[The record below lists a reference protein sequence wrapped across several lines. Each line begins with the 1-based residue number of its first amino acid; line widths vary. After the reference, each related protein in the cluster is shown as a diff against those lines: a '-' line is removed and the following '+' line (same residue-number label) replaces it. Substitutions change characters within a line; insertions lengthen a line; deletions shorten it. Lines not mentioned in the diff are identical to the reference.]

1 MANNATLNNSQVLF
15 YIGARGKSVYRA
27 SVRPQKA
34 DSLRVFGFDDVDG
47 GAETLALAM
56 LAKTIEDVTKHPTSA
71 FITAPD
77 SALYRVFEARKI
89 INQDPDAPVE
99 DVLDGLVKPWM
110 MKEGNEAIKEAT
122 QDMGA
127 AVYEWLHSDA
137 NVAIGFQPSHMT
149 RSFELDADACDSAE
163 IVNGQKLVFEKGVN
177 QDFGITSRDNSMLDG
192 EYEVHVSTFTTRNGQ
207 KSRYFVDRYDMENP
221 SDSPRDRRLEIL
233 NKVLVPAVEE
243 KLPHDLKATA
253 FKVAAGGEEDAF

>member
-1 MANNATLNNSQVLF
+1 MANATLNNSQVLF

-34 DSLRVFGFDDVDG
+34 DSLRVFGFDDVEG

-56 LAKTIEDVTKHPTSA
+56 LAKTIEDITKHPTSA

-127 AVYEWLHSDA
+127 AVYEWLHSDS
-137 NVAIGFQPSHMT
+137 NVAIGFQPTHMT
-149 RSFELDADACDSAE
+149 RSFELDSEACESAE
-163 IVNGQKLVFEKGVN
+163 IHNGQKLTFEKGVN
-177 QDFGITSRDNSMLDG
+177 QDYGITSRDSSVLDG
-192 EYEVHVSTFTTRNGQ
+192 EFEVHVSTFTTRNGQ
-207 KSRYFVDRYDMENP
+207 RNRYFVDRYDMENP

-233 NKVLVPAVEE
+233 NKVLAPAVEE
-243 KLPHDLKATA
+243 KLPHDLKVNA